1 MIKAVIFDIDNTLYD
16 YDKAHAAGWEA
27 LLAYVRE
34 HLAIDREIFARL
46 HREAAER
53 VKERLGAD
61 CPAVHDRCL
70 RYHTLLEENHLPT
83 HHAIAMSELY
93 WDTMIGSAVPIPG
106 IMECLSKL
114 KEAGYILGIG
124 SDMTIEYQLKKLIR
138 LQMLPCFD
146 FLVCSETVNAEKP
159 AKKLFLACAQKAGV
173 PPEDCL
179 FIGDN
184 LRKDVLGAQNAGMEA
199 LWFAPSE
206 NQAAMYPE
214 IPYIRHYS
222 QLLQRLNI
230 G

>member
-16 YDKAHAAGWEA
+16 YDTAHAAGWEA
-27 LLAYVRE
+27 LLAYAQAHLGMDPAAFTRCHKAAADLVRQ
-34 HLAIDREIFARL
+34 
-46 HREAAER
+46 
-53 VKERLGAD
+53 RLGTD

-83 HHAIAMSELY
+83 HHAIAMSDLY
-93 WDTMIGSAVPIPG
+93 WDTMIGSAVPTPG
-106 IMECLSKL
+106 ILECLLKL

-124 SDMTIEYQLKKLIR
+124 SDMTIEYQLKKLMR
-138 LQMLPCFD
+138 LQILPCFD

-159 AKKLFLACAQKAGV
+159 AKKLFLTCAQKAGV
-173 PPEDCL
+173 IPEECL

-184 LRKDVLGAQNAGMEA
+184 LKKDVLGAINAGMEA

-206 NQAAMYPE
+206 AQAAMHPE

-222 QLLQRLNI
+222 QLLQRLKI